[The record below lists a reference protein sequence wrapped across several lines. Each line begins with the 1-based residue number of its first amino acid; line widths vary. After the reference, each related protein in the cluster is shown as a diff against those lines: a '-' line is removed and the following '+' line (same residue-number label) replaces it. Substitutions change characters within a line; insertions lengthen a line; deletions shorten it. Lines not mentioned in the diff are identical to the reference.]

1 MLSALLIRE
10 IPVLSWRTTHIFL
23 WQSVVRHISVVETF
37 DIEIPV
43 YINISWRNPHL
54 FDVELKNIDQLRKTN
69 GDFLNDRTHKSV
81 LDSDFP
87 YKPTIVGVQDVAA
100 QRQAA
105 PRTHLGHLGLSGGER
120 GRWLRRWGRD
130 GDVGGVQRV
139 QWGISPM
146 GSFGF

>member
-23 WQSVVRHISVVETF
+23 WQSLVRHISVVETF

-43 YINISWRNPHL
+43 YISWRNPHL

-69 GDFLNDRTHKSV
+69 GDFLNDRPHKSV

-87 YKPTIVGVQDVAA
+87 
-100 QRQAA
+100 
-105 PRTHLGHLGLSGGER
+105 L
-120 GRWLRRWGRD
+120 
-130 GDVGGVQRV
+130 
-139 QWGISPM
+139 
-146 GSFGF
+146 